1 MSPKLRVVVVH
12 NRYRQRGGEDAVA
25 EAEIAMLRAHG
36 HAVRVYERDSRE
48 LESMGA
54 LDTAAQALWSR
65 RTAQEI
71 DALCERFGA
80 DLVHAHNTFPLVSP
94 SLYWAAF
101 RAGVPV
107 VQTLHNYRLFC
118 VQGMFRR
125 EERVCED
132 CLGHVPWRGAAHG
145 CYHGSVAQSAAVAAV
160 VTLHRALGTF
170 RDRVTR
176 YIALT
181 EFCRRKFVQGGL
193 PPERIAVKPNFVDVP
208 APPVDAPRRG
218 ALFVGRLS
226 AEKGVEV
233 LLAALGL
240 APRVEVDVVGSGPAE
255 GAFAAAARARLHGWL
270 AQGAVLEQMQAAA
283 CLVLPSV
290 WFECFPRTLVEAY
303 ACGLPVIA
311 SRVGALAELVE
322 HGRTGLLFEPGSAG
336 ELAQA
341 LEWARA
347 HPGEMRRMGAEARA
361 LYERRFAPPRNYEEL
376 MTIYDDAI
384 GDFRM
389 GAAA

>member
-1 MSPKLRVVVVH
+1 MSSKLRIVVVH
-12 NRYRQRGGEDAVA
+12 NRYRQRGGEDSVA

-36 HAVRVYERDSRE
+36 HAVRFYERDSRE
-48 LESMGA
+48 LEGMGP
-54 LDTAAQALWSR
+54 LGTAAQALWSQ
-65 RTAQEI
+65 RTAGEI
-71 DALCERFGA
+71 GALCARFGA

-125 EERVCED
+125 EERICED
-132 CLGHVPWRGAAHG
+132 CLGRLPWRGAAHG
-145 CYHGSVAQSAAVAAV
+145 CYHGSVAQSAAAAAV

-170 RDRVTR
+170 RGRVTR

-181 EFCRRKFVQGGL
+181 DFCRSKFVRGGL
-193 PPERIAVKPNFVDVP
+193 PAERIAVKPNFVDVP
-208 APPVDAPRRG
+208 PPGDAPRRG

-226 AEKGVEV
+226 EEKGTGVLVGALERAPHVE
-233 LLAALGL
+233 L
-240 APRVEVDVVGSGPAE
+240 DVVGSGPAE
-255 GAFAAAARARLHGWL
+255 AALAALPRARMHGWL
-270 AQGAVLEQMQAAA
+270 PQGAVLEQMQAAA

-303 ACGLPVIA
+303 ACGLPVVA

-322 HGRTGLLFEPGSAG
+322 HGRTGLLFEPGSPG
-336 ELAQA
+336 ELARA
-341 LEWARA
+341 LEWARL
-347 HPGEMRRMGAEARA
+347 HPREMRAMGANARA
-361 LYERRFAPPRNYEEL
+361 VYERRYSPRRNYEEL

-384 GDFRM
+384 GDFRL
-389 GAAA
+389 GEAA